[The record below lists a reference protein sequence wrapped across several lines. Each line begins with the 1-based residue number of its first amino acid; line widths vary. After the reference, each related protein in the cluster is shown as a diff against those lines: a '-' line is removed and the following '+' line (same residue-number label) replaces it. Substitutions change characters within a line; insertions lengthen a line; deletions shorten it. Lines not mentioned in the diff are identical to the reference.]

1 MLNKH
6 GPNIP
11 AGLPVPKVMGSISA
25 EQLGRVQDAYD
36 NVHTN
41 GTREVYRKH
50 WRNFE
55 AWCIDNNVSAKP
67 ADPLTVS
74 TYMTERALEVTVATL
89 KTALAAVRSNHEED
103 GFTSP
108 TLNPQVRRVMK
119 GLARAYARAAEQ
131 VAGIDDET
139 FEVICTAAHNPKENE
154 TQKATLRRAT
164 FDIALIAFMRDAM
177 LRRKEAADAKW
188 QHIQR
193 LPDGTYTLE
202 IPTSKTDQTGE
213 GAFVFLSP
221 FTIQCLADML
231 LLRGGNSPNPED
243 KIFRIG
249 ERQIANR
256 IKAAAK
262 HAGLHDR
269 FAGHSPRVGMAIDL
283 ALDNVEIPALMQA
296 GRWQSE
302 RTAARYIR
310 KVKASDN
317 AVARWHQRAN
327 TTQEDAAQEDAAQ
340 EVQQHDNQT

>member
-1 MLNKH
+1 MLTNP
-6 GPNIP
+6 GPHIP
-11 AGLPVPKVMGSISA
+11 AGLPVPKVMGGISA
-25 EQLGRVQDAYD
+25 EQMGRVQDAYD
-36 NVHTN
+36 NLHAN
-41 GTREVYRKH
+41 GTRKVYRKH
-50 WRNFE
+50 WLNFE
-55 AWCIDNNVSAKP
+55 AWCIDNSVSPKP
-67 ADPLTVS
+67 ADPITIC
-74 TYMTERALEVTVATL
+74 TYMVERALKIRVSTIR
-89 KTALAAVRSNHEED
+89 TALAAIRSHHEED

-119 GLARAYARAAEQ
+119 GLARKYPRAAEQ

-139 FEVICTAAHNPKENE
+139 FEVICTAAYNLKENE

-193 LPDGTYTLE
+193 STDGTFILE

-213 GAFVFLSP
+213 GAFVFLSS

-256 IKAAAK
+256 IKSATK

-296 GRWQSE
+296 GRWKSE

-327 TTQEDAAQEDAAQ
+327 ATQEDATQEDAA
-340 EVQQHDNQT
+340 